1 MRSLTIMVGILVLA
15 MAMVPLASGA
25 QVNATINTHT
35 NVANVNATSNYVMV
49 LNYPNGSMLSQALS
63 GKNFYLNGSSTITS
77 SSIGVLD
84 QSIENES
91 NNSTSGFTP
100 HVVNATILYSY
111 KAVANN
117 TTMKVYRNL
126 TLEMSIT
133 NILKKVDGHYV
144 IDMSWRAFRVQG
156 ELMSTINGRE
166 IDVND
171 MGAQMFLGEDFGDHT
186 MGIPSDIKHM
196 HSLDFQ
202 IFNVP
207 LSQWNKQ
214 YNSTSNVTIF
224 SYNYGRDIW
233 YNSSWNFSSNGG
245 FFGNDNN
252 NSGNYSISI
261 HYDPSSEIAVTGYAN
276 VNSANTLVVEN
287 SSTNSYL
294 GLNSESII
302 AGVLITIII
311 IIAALGVV
319 LYRRKK

>member
-25 QVNATINTHT
+25 QINATINTHT
-35 NVANVNATSNYVMV
+35 NVADVNATSNYVMV

-63 GKNFYLNGSSTITS
+63 GKNFYFNGSSTITS
-77 SSIGVLD
+77 SSIGILD

-133 NILKKVDGHYV
+133 NILKEVNGHYI

-171 MGAQMFLGEDFGDHT
+171 MGDQMFMGDGFGGHNW
-186 MGIPSDIKHM
+186 GIPSGVKDM

-202 IFNVP
+202 VFNVP
-207 LSQWNKQ
+207 LSQWNRE
-214 YNSTSNVTIF
+214 YNSSTNTTIF

-233 YNSSWNFSSNGG
+233 YNSSWNFTNQM
-245 FFGNDNN
+245 FGTLENS
-252 NSGNYSISI
+252 SGNYSISI
-261 HYDPSSEIAVTGYAN
+261 HYDPSSTIAVTGYAK
-276 VNSANTLVVEN
+276 VNSANTLVVES
-287 SSTNSYL
+287 SSTSSFL

-319 LYRRKK
+319 AYRKKK

>member
-1 MRSLTIMVGILVLA
+1 MRSITIMVGVLILA

-49 LNYPNGSMLSQALS
+49 LNYPNGSMLSQVLS

-77 SSIGVLD
+77 SSMGVLD

-133 NILKKVDGHYV
+133 NILKEINGHYV
-144 IDMSWRAFRVQG
+144 IDMSWRAFRIQG

-166 IDVND
+166 IDIND
-171 MGAQMFLGEDFGDHT
+171 MGDQMFIGDDFGDHNW
-186 MGIPSDIKHM
+186 GIPKGIKDM

-202 IFNVP
+202 VFNVP
-207 LSQWNKQ
+207 LSQWNRQ
-214 YNSTSNVTIF
+214 YNSTSNITIF
-224 SYNYGRDIW
+224 TYNYGRDIW
-233 YNSSWNFSSNGG
+233 YNSSWNFSSNSG

-252 NSGNYSISI
+252 NSGNYSISV
-261 HYDPSSEIAVTGYAN
+261 HYDPSSRIAVTGYAN
-276 VNSANTLVVEN
+276 VNSANTLILEN
-287 SSTNSYL
+287 SSANSYL

-311 IIAALGVV
+311 IIAALGIVA
-319 LYRRKK
+319 YRRKK